1 VQRFASFK
9 EFSASGVIGDARRA
23 SAEKGERL
31 IAAVAAALAQA
42 IEDPRTW
49 SPGGQG

>member
-23 SAEKGERL
+23 SEAKGERL
-31 IAAVAAALAQA
+31 LAAVAAALAQA
-42 IEDPRTW
+42 IEDPKTW
-49 SPGGQG
+49 GAGSNG